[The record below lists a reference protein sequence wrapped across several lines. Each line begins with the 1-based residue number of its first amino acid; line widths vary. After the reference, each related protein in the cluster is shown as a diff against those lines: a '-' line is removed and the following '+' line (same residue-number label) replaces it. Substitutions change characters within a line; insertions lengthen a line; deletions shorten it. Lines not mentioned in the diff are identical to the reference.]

1 MSNQESEEEKS
12 EGLKTYNIKG
22 GVNIAKT
29 EMRQNKNTL

>member
-22 GVNIAKT
+22 GVTTAKT

>member
-1 MSNQESEEEKS
+1 MSNQEREEEKP

-22 GVNIAKT
+22 VITIAKT